1 MIHLIIPCTEVRNFF
16 CPPIKSLS
24 SGKRISVSYLCS
36 SFTPLM
42 IYSFRLLHCKVSHLV
57 KPMEYRFQIVTISC
71 LQWVVLCALGLQIAF
86 SASFMTVLQF
96 SSCHYILSIFSLL
109 FSSCAVFSCFPLKYC
124 LKSQYQVWCYYT
136 INFTLVNTCKT
147 IFFSWINIFLF

>member
-1 MIHLIIPCTEVRNFF
+1 MIHLIIPCTEVRNSF
-16 CPPIKSLS
+16 CPRIKSFP
-24 SGKRISVSYLCS
+24 SGNRISVSYLCS

-71 LQWVVLCALGLQIAF
+71 LQCVVLCALGLQIAF

-96 SSCHYILSIFSLL
+96 IYCPFFPCCFLVVRFLAGSHSNTASSRNT
-109 FSSCAVFSCFPLKYC
+109 KYGA
-124 LKSQYQVWCYYT
+124 T
-136 INFTLVNTCKT
+136 IP
-147 IFFSWINIFLF
+147 

>member
-1 MIHLIIPCTEVRNFF
+1 MIHIIIPCTEVRNSF
-16 CPPIKSLS
+16 CPCIKSFP
-24 SGKRISVSYLCS
+24 SGNRISVSYLCS

-96 SSCHYILSIFSLL
+96 TYSPFFSLL
-109 FSSCAVFSCFPLKYC
+109 FSSCAVFSWFPLKYY
-124 LKSQYQVWCYYT
+124 LKSQHQVWCYYT

-147 IFFSWINIFLF
+147 IFFSWINNFWF